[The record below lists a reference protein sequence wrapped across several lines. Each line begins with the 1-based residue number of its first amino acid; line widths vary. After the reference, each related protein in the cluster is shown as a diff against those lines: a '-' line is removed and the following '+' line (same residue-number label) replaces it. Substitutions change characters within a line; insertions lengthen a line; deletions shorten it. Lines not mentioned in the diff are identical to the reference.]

1 MHASDAAPLAPHA
14 NHYDYAVIRV
24 VPRVEREEFVNVG
37 VILSCEASRYL
48 EARIELDESRV
59 LALAPDLDMES
70 LRRHLQ
76 TLPAICRG
84 GATAGPIGLLPQR
97 ARFHW
102 LTAKRSS
109 IIQTSSVHTGKCD
122 DMHATMEHLLQRM
135 VRVAR

>member
-1 MHASDAAPLAPHA
+1 MRVDSSAAHAS
-14 NHYDYAVIRV
+14 HYDYAVIRV

-59 LALAPDLDMES
+59 LALSPGLDIDS
-70 LRRHLQ
+70 LLRHLQ
-76 TLPAICRG
+76 TIPAICRG
-84 GATAGPIGLLPQR
+84 GADAGPIGLLPQR

-109 IIQTSSVHTGKCD
+109 IIQTSPVHTGKCG
-122 DMHATMEHLLQRM
+122 DMPATMEHLLQRM